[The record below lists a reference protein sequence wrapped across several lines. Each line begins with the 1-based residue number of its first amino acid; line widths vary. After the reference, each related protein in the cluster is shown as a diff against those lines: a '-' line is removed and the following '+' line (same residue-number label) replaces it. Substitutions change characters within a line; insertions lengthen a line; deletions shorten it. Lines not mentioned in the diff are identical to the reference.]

1 MSKKLF
7 AFLLCLGVLASLCA
21 CGSNNQQEEASTQ
34 PPTESFTREESPSYE
49 QTSEKQDEI
58 ITEQIVHLPET
69 TIPAPVPTPT
79 PEITQA
85 PTQASQETTTKVYE
99 KTGEMA
105 YSHDPS
111 NKFIQAVATKYSVDA
126 TYLCVLYTVPENDSN
141 IVLQFDGTLNAD
153 GTPKRN
159 KDTLIA
165 IYSIDSALNSKR
177 ASEDSSLNEYSYGE
191 MKVMFITTKKHI
203 MPEFEELK

>member
-21 CGSNNQQEEASTQ
+21 CGGNNQKEEASTQ
-34 PPTESFTREESPSYE
+34 PPTESFTQEEVSATSQAT
-49 QTSEKQDEI
+49 QTQDEVFTQEI
-58 ITEQIVHLPET
+58 IHLPQT
-69 TIPAPVPTPT
+69 TIPRPVPTPT